1 MIASGGAMAAMDT
14 SRTIA
19 AKRAS
24 RFAGYSR
31 TQNKPQAIW
40 LFCEGVIGDLIL
52 CRLHLRLI
60 IPRAIYVLEFISRR
74 ADFVRRLNWHGV
86 PEAAVSGIT
95 LMVSSH
101 C

>member
-40 LFCEGVIGDLIL
+40 LFCEGVISDLIL
-52 CRLHLRLI
+52 CPILHSISKDEQSLR
-60 IPRAIYVLEFISRR
+60 
-74 ADFVRRLNWHGV
+74 
-86 PEAAVSGIT
+86 
-95 LMVSSH
+95 
-101 C
+101 

>member
-1 MIASGGAMAAMDT
+1 MIMIASGGAMAAMDT

-31 TQNKPQAIW
+31 TQAIW

-52 CRLHLRLI
+52 CLLHLRLS

-74 ADFVRRLNWHGV
+74 ADLF
-86 PEAAVSGIT
+86 AA
-95 LMVSSH
+95 
-101 C
+101 